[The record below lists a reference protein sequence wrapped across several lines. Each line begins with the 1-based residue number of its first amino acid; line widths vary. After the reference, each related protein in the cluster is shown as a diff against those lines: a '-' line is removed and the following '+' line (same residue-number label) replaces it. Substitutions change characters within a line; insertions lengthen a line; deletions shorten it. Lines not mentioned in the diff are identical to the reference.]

1 MAAFASRNGNRSV
14 ASEMN
19 VTPLVDVMLVL
30 LVVFMLAV
38 PLGTQRLA
46 LINAP
51 PCTANCPIPTE
62 PIRLAIKRTGE
73 LYWNGSAINRSNLAT
88 NLSALV
94 LRPQEQ
100 AVEIHV
106 EASTRYAL
114 VTDVL
119 AAAHNAGIRQIGI
132 APVRD

>member
-1 MAAFASRNGNRSV
+1 V
-14 ASEMN
+14 
-19 VTPLVDVMLVL
+19 LVI
-30 LVVFMLAV
+30 FMIAV
-38 PLGTQRLA
+38 PLSAQRLA
-46 LINAP
+46 LVNAP
-51 PCTANCPIPTE
+51 PCNVNCPAPAE
-62 PIRLAIKRTGE
+62 PIRLAIKHTGE
-73 LYWNGSAINRSNLAT
+73 LYWNGSAINRSNLAMS
-88 NLSALV
+88 LSALA

-119 AAAHNAGIRQIGI
+119 AAAHNAGVRQIGI